1 MSLLAARL
9 REAQA
14 ATAPAE
20 VGLVLSQPSLPS
32 DRQVAPARRPTPSMW
47 IRLSMLTQHC
57 VLRTE
62 CFHTGISLEC
72 FHILLTN
79 DLLAERLEMCLW
91 HAVYNARL

>member
-32 DRQVAPARRPTPSMW
+32 DRQVAPARRPYSEY
-47 IRLSMLTQHC
+47 
-57 VLRTE
+57 VD
-62 CFHTGISLEC
+62 SLENVDSTLR
-72 FHILLTN
+72 FE
-79 DLLAERLEMCLW
+79 D
-91 HAVYNARL
+91 